1 MKETKEMK
9 FISVFLLVLLL
20 AGCSSM
26 PGMPGY
32 IEVTKSSFDGSTQ
45 LSMEPAFVFRS
56 NDGFSGS
63 DLQMSLLWRSAMNNN
78 DVVLIAQVSGAK
90 SIARGDSL
98 HFNID
103 GQIES
108 LKSIDEL
115 TNINYEP
122 GVYSAVYIPGQN
134 ISSKRYVVT
143 KEFIDKI
150 LNASDVK
157 VKLDLSQSFVEGIFT
172 DTTTSSAYG
181 AFKEFVKKAKLSGY

>member
-1 MKETKEMK
+1 MNEIK
-9 FISVFLLVLLL
+9 LLSVLLL
-20 AGCSSM
+20 MFLVVGCSSM

-32 IEVTKSSFDGSTQ
+32 IEVRKSSFDGSTQ
-45 LSMEPAFVFRS
+45 LSMEPAFVFRN

-63 DLQMSLLWRSAMNNN
+63 DLHLSLLWRSAMNDN

-115 TNINYEP
+115 TSIEYEP

-150 LNASDVK
+150 LYSSSVK
-157 VKLDLSQSFVEGIFT
+157 VKLDLSKSFVEGIFT
-172 DTTTSSAYG
+172 DTTTSSAYS
-181 AFKEFVKKAKLSGY
+181 AFNDFVKKAKLSGY